1 MNNFQKEEFKE
12 YLETKVA
19 SATAQ
24 TYASDMLVCVK
35 AFEEITAYKG
45 KDLVEVLEEFLSNK
59 KVNKN
64 YLYDEFLDAL
74 VKVGSSDTG
83 LYGSL
88 ASKAKHYLAMKNS
101 NKETI
106 ASNDTID
113 VTVKLAW
120 ENQDSSEEEDLEKVY
135 TISVNKNYDTA
146 QDIVNLVIK
155 DQTFLN
161 EVLEDTKN
169 LFDDMS
175 IIQLYFSDLTVEDKR
190 YISFDYIDGED
201 EYYEL
206 SSCRF
211 FFPNGKPELEF
222 LMRD

>member
-1 MNNFQKEEFKE
+1 MNSFQKEEFKE

-45 KDLVEVLEEFLSNK
+45 KDLVEVLEDFLSNK

-106 ASNDTID
+106 ASNNTID

-135 TISVNKNYDTA
+135 TMSVNKSYDTA
-146 QDIVNLVIK
+146 QDIINLIIK
-155 DQTFLN
+155 DQTFLS

-175 IIQLYFSDLTVEDKR
+175 IIQLYFSDLTVEDKK

-206 SSCRF
+206 SACRF

-222 LMRD
+222 FMRD